1 MTIRAAVQSDRLLLD
16 SCYKSF
22 VDSVSATA
30 IFARLLRSI
39 ISVLFASHSASPLPR
54 IRIAGRS
61 HLQRLLL
68 QSTASAHTDPLITSL
83 LIIIMSSSNVAFGSL
98 SVALAQAITYLTRP
112 LIARYSAVTIIK
124 LQLALEANLTAQFS
138 PSWSPSEPL
147 RGSGR
152 RCLTLTPN
160 GLPPRTIY
168 NACKSAGVQWSEWIA
183 LLGNVEFD
191 LFIDPGCVSV
201 RFGSWDSGKVGK
213 FFTIW
218 SEDTI
223 DMIEQKR
230 AAADKEARLEA
241 ELKAQAAARA
251 ACKPT
256 KTYAQQ
262 LLEVD
267 QDDEELFALIADEI
281 REPTWLTPIL
291 CEFPSIPAPAR
302 DITSSPM
309 STVSTLSSHS
319 RSSSSSS
326 SSGFTFSSVES
337 GDSYGSSSTISQ
349 SSCALSPSDE
359 KPKPKLSR
367 RERARQARVFVDSS
381 KNQVTNYDGGKTTV
395 LTGGVMLGGGPTP
408 KAKPAPDVAP
418 KKASGSN
425 FQSTNWRSS
434 TRA

>member
-1 MTIRAAVQSDRLLLD
+1 M
-16 SCYKSF
+16 
-22 VDSVSATA
+22 
-30 IFARLLRSI
+30 
-39 ISVLFASHSASPLPR
+39 
-54 IRIAGRS
+54 
-61 HLQRLLL
+61 
-68 QSTASAHTDPLITSL
+68 
-83 LIIIMSSSNVAFGSL
+83 SSNVAFGSL
-98 SVALAQAITYLTRP
+98 SVTLAQAITYLTRP
-112 LIARYSAVTIIK
+112 LITCYSAVTIIK

-138 PSWSPSEPL
+138 PSWNPQEPL

-160 GLPPRTIY
+160 GLPPRTVY

-191 LFIDPGCVSV
+191 LFIDPGCVSI
-201 RFGSWDSGKVGK
+201 RFGSWESGKVGK

-223 DMIEQKR
+223 GMAMQKK
-230 AAADKEARLEA
+230 AAEDKRSHLQA

-251 ACKPT
+251 PCKPT

-291 CEFPSIPAPAR
+291 CEFPSVPAPPR

-309 STVSTLSSHS
+309 STISTLSSHS
-319 RSSSSSS
+319 RSSSSS
-326 SSGFTFSSVES
+326 GFTFSSV
-337 GDSYGSSSTISQ
+337 DSDDSCTSTSTM
-349 SSCALSPSDE
+349 SCAASSDE
-359 KPKPKLSR
+359 KPKVKLSR

-395 LTGGVMLGGGPTP
+395 LTGGVMLGAGAAPKPKLAPT
-408 KAKPAPDVAP
+408 AAP
-418 KKASGSN
+418 KKAIGSGFVSV
-425 FQSTNWRSS
+425 NWRSPA
-434 TRA
+434 RA